1 MHSFVTSEFFLNNG
15 GGFTFLSFPPIINN
29 KRMDKEMTKKQKQ
42 VLDIAIRFRCISTTL
57 LSKYLQLETNRSS
70 NKVLELLTSRGYLI
84 KRKIEF
90 DGKIVNG
97 YLVNPGKL
105 KYLELDL
112 NDSQKYL
119 IRNNTKLTNKHLI
132 VLLTNFDYVV
142 RNNIQKYL
150 TKFELNK
157 SNIYPECRPDLFDQ
171 DKNQFV
177 YYIKNRRRKDIKT
190 LNRWIESYFD
200 SGLFETEFK
209 GTLPNIKWINK

>member
-1 MHSFVTSEFFLNNG
+1 MHSFVTSKLFLNNG

-157 SNIYPECRPDLFDQ
+157 SKIYRECRPDLFDQ

-177 YYIKNRRRKDIKT
+177 YYIKNRRKKDIKV

-200 SGLFETEFK
+200 SGLFEEEFESSIPEVVLK
-209 GTLPNIKWINK
+209 D